1 MTLHRRHAEY
11 QKVGLTLNLIYDIE
25 CAHSIE
31 NRWTAVVD
39 PMLDDASQLRGQ
51 PSHRMKVGQV

>member
-31 NRWTAVVD
+31 GAE
-39 PMLDDASQLRGQ
+39 Q
-51 PSHRMKVGQV
+51 